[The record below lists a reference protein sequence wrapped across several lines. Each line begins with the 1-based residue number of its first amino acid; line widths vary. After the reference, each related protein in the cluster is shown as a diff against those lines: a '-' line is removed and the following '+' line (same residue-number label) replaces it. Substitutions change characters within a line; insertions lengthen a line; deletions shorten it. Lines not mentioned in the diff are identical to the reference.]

1 MIRFIYDGGDPV
13 PLDNMSLMFRDA
25 LHLEKVTGRKHQE
38 FMKAFWEL
46 DTEAQGV
53 LYWFALY
60 LADRDNAPRLSTFDF
75 DIAKLVIE
83 IDIPDRLEPADPE
96 EETAEAGEA
105 AGPTPAAGSDPSAAE
120 PTAAP
125 I

>member
-1 MIRFIYDGGDPV
+1 VIRFIYDGGDPV
-13 PLDNMSLMFRDA
+13 PLDNTKLMFRDA

-60 LADRDNAPRLSTFDF
+60 LADRENAPRLSTFDF
-75 DIAKLVIE
+75 DIPKLMIE
-83 IDIPDRLEPADPE
+83 IDVPDRLEPATEDG
-96 EETAEAGEA
+96 GEDGA
-105 AGPTPAAGSDPSAAE
+105 AADPTPAAGSDPSAAE
-120 PTAAP
+120 PTADP
-125 I
+125 T